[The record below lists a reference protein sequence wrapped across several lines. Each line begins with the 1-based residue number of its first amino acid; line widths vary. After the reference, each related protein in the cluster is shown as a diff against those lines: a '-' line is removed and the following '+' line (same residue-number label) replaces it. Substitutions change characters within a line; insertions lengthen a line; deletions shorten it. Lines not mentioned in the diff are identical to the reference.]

1 MKSLFKVACF
11 IVLSVGIT
19 SCATEKKYQKKI
31 DGWIGFTPQELEKAW
46 GEPAKTIKNDDG
58 TQLIYFQLI
67 DSDLAPAA
75 PLQKVIGEKPHYMI
89 MDYYLP
95 FGKEAV
101 YESNADKLP
110 PRSLTYT
117 CSTFFEIGANGTI
130 SRAGFY
136 GNKCRI
142 R

>member
-1 MKSLFKVACF
+1 MKPFIKVFSLVTLLLG
-11 IVLSVGIT
+11 IV

-31 DGWIGFTPQELEKAW
+31 DGWIGFTDQELEKAW
-46 GEPAKTIKNDDG
+46 GEPTKVVKNVDG
-58 TQLIYFQLI
+58 TRLIYFQMV
-67 DSDLAPAA
+67 DSELAPAA
-75 PLQKVIGEKPHYMI
+75 PIQKVIGEKTHYLV

-110 PRSLTYT
+110 PRSVTYT
-117 CSTFFEIGANGTI
+117 CSTFFEVGGTGII

-136 GNKCRI
+136 GNKCYSR
-142 R
+142 